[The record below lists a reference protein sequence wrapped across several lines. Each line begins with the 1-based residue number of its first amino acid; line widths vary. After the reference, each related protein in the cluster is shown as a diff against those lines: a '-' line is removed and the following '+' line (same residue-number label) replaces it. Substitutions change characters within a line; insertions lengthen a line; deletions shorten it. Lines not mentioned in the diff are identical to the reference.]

1 METAQLLMAFWGIGM
16 ALPVIALILGAL
28 YKLLE

>member
-1 METAQLLMAFWGIGM
+1 MDTAQLLVALWSIGM
-16 ALPVIALILGAL
+16 AVPFVALILGAL